1 LLQNGRILAA
11 LDFLPALAL
20 AVPPTVPAPGKD
32 SSSSEATSPA
42 ASAFAAHMWQTDTPT
57 AGPAQ
62 VMPFFGASGT
72 SSKPAASASS
82 DGAARAWQIEPLAPD
97 LSGPGRRATPA
108 LEAGTGQIST
118 IAEAMTGVSPIVLPG
133 DGEATIVPQV
143 PAASEHVEAD
153 VADRP
158 ETRQAEISVAAMQAQ
173 PERSIL
179 MPASEPLLPP
189 ALETLLPPSDA
200 PAAGTENDPAKAP
213 ELQAGPASTGG
224 TAAPPAITPGTGFPL
239 ARQARPPAA
248 LEPGLAR
255 AAKAGAG
262 APVLPAAPD
271 STERSGAIR
280 PSEEQATP
288 ARGDPITRGAEAPR
302 ALASKDGADGAD
314 EAPGPDK
321 ATAQDASFG
330 SQVRATDPSV
340 RQPSSDAQPA
350 RSVQISG
357 QPPNAVAFVQPA
369 VGVSGEI
376 AQLIASG
383 PDGAHSAAPEPHP
396 ATRQVALQI
405 TKALDQDRT
414 EIRIRL
420 DPPDLGE
427 VDIQL
432 EFRDLRL
439 SAAVSAERS
448 DTLELLQRDSR
459 SLVRALREAG
469 LELADADLSFAHN
482 GRDERPDAG
491 AHAQRALHLPHPL
504 PAAPPLRDLPLTL
517 TGLDGFVSLSDGRMD
532 LRV

>member
-20 AVPPTVPAPGKD
+20 AVPPTVPAPAKD
-32 SSSSEATSPA
+32 SSSSEASSPA
-42 ASAFAAHMWQTDTPT
+42 ASDFAAHMGQTDTST
-57 AGPAQ
+57 GGPAQ
-62 VMPFFGASGT
+62 VVPFFGASGT
-72 SSKPAASASS
+72 SSKPAGSASS
-82 DGAARAWQIEPLAPD
+82 DGAARARQIEPLAPD
-97 LSGPGRRATPA
+97 LSGPGRRPTPV
-108 LEAGTGQIST
+108 LEAGTGQIPT
-118 IAEAMTGVSPIVLPG
+118 IVEAMAGVSPTVLPG
-133 DGEATIVPQV
+133 DGEAKIVAEV
-143 PAASEHVEAD
+143 PAAGDRVEPE
-153 VADRP
+153 VSDRP
-158 ETRQAEISVAAMQAQ
+158 EDGQAEISVAATQAE
-173 PERSIL
+173 PERPIL

-189 ALETLLPPSDA
+189 SDG
-200 PAAGTENDPAKAP
+200 PAAEPESNPAKSP

-224 TAAPPAITPGTGFPL
+224 TAAPTPVITSGTGVPI
-239 ARQARPPAA
+239 ARQARPPAR
-248 LEPGLAR
+248 LESGLAR

-262 APVLPAAPD
+262 APVLPVAAD
-271 STERSGAIR
+271 STERSGATG

-288 ARGDPITRGAEAPR
+288 AGGDPMTRATEAPR
-302 ALASKDGADGAD
+302 HALAAKDGADGTD
-314 EAPGPDK
+314 ESPGPDK
-321 ATAQDASFG
+321 PAAQDASFG
-330 SQVRATDPSV
+330 SQVPATDPSA
-340 RQPSSDAQPA
+340 RQPSGDAQPA

-357 QPPNAVAFVQPA
+357 QPPNAVAFPQPA
-369 VGVSGEI
+369 AGVSGEI
-376 AQLIASG
+376 AQLVVSA

-420 DPPDLGE
+420 DPPELGK

-459 SLVRALREAG
+459 SLMRALREAG

-491 AHAQRALHLPHPL
+491 AYAQRALHLPHPL

-517 TGLDGFVSLSDGRMD
+517 AGPDGFVSLSDGRMD